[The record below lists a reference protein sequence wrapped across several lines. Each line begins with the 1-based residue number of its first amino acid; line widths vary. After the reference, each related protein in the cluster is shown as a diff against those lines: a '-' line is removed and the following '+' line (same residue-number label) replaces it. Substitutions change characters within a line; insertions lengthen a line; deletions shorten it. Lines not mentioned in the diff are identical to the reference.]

1 LNGTS
6 NQLSDKFG
14 GAESDAAIEC
24 KAESIMSTEENKAI
38 VRRYVQEVV
47 NEGKIE
53 LVDSIFASELAF
65 HLPHFTGSLRGR
77 EILRQLIGQ
86 TRTVFPDMRMDIQDI
101 LAEADK
107 VFTRGTFQGTYHGTP
122 LGGSCKIADGVM
134 PIVLIPG
141 MTLFRIQAGNR
152 RREGPQICEVWIE
165 ENFVEVLR
173 QLGIPARFP
182 PELACIKGWS
192 N

>member
-1 LNGTS
+1 
-6 NQLSDKFG
+6 
-14 GAESDAAIEC
+14 
-24 KAESIMSTEENKAI
+24 MSTEENKAI
-38 VRRYVQEVV
+38 VHRYVQEVV

-65 HLPHFTGSLRGR
+65 HLPHFPGPLRGR

-86 TRTVFPDMRMDIQDI
+86 TRTLFPDMRMDIQDI

-107 VFTRGTFQGTYHGTP
+107 VFTRGTFQGTYHGAP
-122 LGGSCKIADGVM
+122 LGGQSPCKIADGVM

-141 MTLFRIQAGNR
+141 MTLFLIKAGRIA
-152 RREGPQICEVWIE
+152 EVWVE
-165 ENFVEVLR
+165 ENFVDVLR
-173 QLGIPARFP
+173 QLGIPALFP

>member
-1 LNGTS
+1 
-6 NQLSDKFG
+6 
-14 GAESDAAIEC
+14 
-24 KAESIMSTEENKAI
+24 MSTEENKAI

-65 HLPHFTGSLRGR
+65 HLPHFTAPLRGR

-122 LGGSCKIADGVM
+122 LGWQSPRKIADGIM

-141 MTLFRIQAGNR
+141 MTLFRIEDRKIG
-152 RREGPQICEVWIE
+152 EVWVE

-173 QLGIPARFP
+173 QLGIPAQFP